1 MQTNWKLPDWVL
13 VEKAIYNYEANTMD
27 DLELWVKHYYKG
39 KKPGDYFSL
48 AMRLRDAAAAR
59 SLSRD
64 IVKSDKLVEI
74 IKTEKP
80 NGPYLLPFPD

>member
-1 MQTNWKLPDWVL
+1 MQTNWKVPDWVV

-27 DLELWVKHYYKG
+27 DLEVWIKTCYKE
-39 KKPGDYFSL
+39 KKPGNYYGL

-59 SLSRD
+59 TLCRD
-64 IVKSDKLVEI
+64 IIKSDKLVEV